1 MFFRIL
7 IVFSTIFIYSQLPAQ
22 VNSTNQTEKDYQK
35 FKETLQEEVSEM
47 AMDSTKSSGI
57 VLHPASLPKWLFE
70 LPASNQNIMYSVGI
84 SDPGMTKE
92 EALLL
97 AELRAKTII
106 SLLIYPKV
114 SSLIDNFSNEN
125 SNQQADEFVTKYENL
140 FNVLSSMASSKNNFN
155 TVRQYFTSFNEAVV
169 LLEFINVQKF
179 EGVVDSIKLEVDAYQ
194 VERQKYNSFE
204 MEEKIE
210 INGSLKSNGDSIS
223 FNDYSYITQSLN
235 NLFEIKS
242 LYNSKNIK
250 FPQLYFRYQGQ
261 EDKQVGE
268 FESSGSKKLNYGL
281 WKAYIES
288 LLQNIFILSQ
298 PFSGEIQQVGD
309 SYSSKT
315 QSLSRE
321 ISKANPSFKINSI
334 NINNNQLSV
343 DVEYLN
349 KTK

>member
-1 MFFRIL
+1 MFFRIV

-35 FKETLQEEVSEM
+35 FKETLQEEVTEM

-84 SDPGMTKE
+84 SDPGMTEE

-155 TVRQYFTSFNEAVV
+155 TVRQYFTSFN
-169 LLEFINVQKF
+169 
-179 EGVVDSIKLEVDAYQ
+179 
-194 VERQKYNSFE
+194 
-204 MEEKIE
+204 
-210 INGSLKSNGDSIS
+210 
-223 FNDYSYITQSLN
+223 DYSYITQSLN

-242 LYNSKNIK
+242 LYNSKKIK

-268 FESSGSKKLNYGL
+268 FESSVSKKLNYGL

-298 PFSGEIQQVGD
+298 PFSGEIKLVGD

-343 DVEYLN
+343 NVEYLN

>member
-194 VERQKYNSFE
+194 VERQK
-204 MEEKIE
+204 
-210 INGSLKSNGDSIS
+210 
-223 FNDYSYITQSLN
+223 
-235 NLFEIKS
+235 
-242 LYNSKNIK
+242 
-250 FPQLYFRYQGQ
+250 
-261 EDKQVGE
+261 
-268 FESSGSKKLNYGL
+268 
-281 WKAYIES
+281 
-288 LLQNIFILSQ
+288 
-298 PFSGEIQQVGD
+298 
-309 SYSSKT
+309 
-315 QSLSRE
+315 
-321 ISKANPSFKINSI
+321 
-334 NINNNQLSV
+334 
-343 DVEYLN
+343 
-349 KTK
+349 